1 MTCKVNRITV
11 VVADQEEALRF
22 YTEKLGFEKRN
33 DEQTGTGNRLVTVAP
48 RYEHEVEVVLQP
60 VDRFEGAERE
70 RHEATIGRSP
80 EMVFGVDDC
89 REAYNELR
97 DRGVGLVS
105 VPTDAGG
112 GMRAVVRDLYG
123 NRLVLL
129 ERRTQPCAREAVP
142 DSGEPR

>member
-1 MTCKVNRITV
+1 MICKVNRITI

-22 YTEKLGFEKRN
+22 YTDKLGFEKRN
-33 DEQTGTGNRLVTVAP
+33 DEQTRTGDRWVTIAP
-48 RYEHEVEVVLQP
+48 KYEYEVDVVLQP

-70 RHEATIGRSP
+70 RHEAMIGRSP
-80 EMVFGVDDC
+80 EIVLGVDDC

-105 VPTDAGG
+105 VPTDVGG

-129 ERRTQPCAREAVP
+129 ERRT
-142 DSGEPR
+142 